1 MCIKIQLTESGTCLD
16 HEHIFLTT
24 LTLVTENK
32 MTQKQYSRG
41 VVTAL
46 FFVCLFCLFVCLF
59 LTEYDHK
66 GVCQKILPHEG
77 SSVGVQ

>member
-46 FFVCLFCLFVCLF
+46 YFVCLF